1 MRFVRFGPAG
11 EERPGVLADDETI
24 LDIGPETLGTVIDL
38 DDAILS
44 DTTLP
49 RVAVGS
55 TRLGS
60 PISRPRKIIGVGLN
74 YAEHAAEAGVE
85 TPTEPV
91 VFLKATSSL

>member
-11 EERPGVLADDETI
+11 EERPGALADDETI
-24 LDIGPETLGTVIDL
+24 LDLSSIVPDISPETLGTVIDL

-74 YAEHAAEAGVE
+74 
-85 TPTEPV
+85 
-91 VFLKATSSL
+91 